1 MTWKETKSLISLD
14 LGRSSSTTREKI
26 KSLLLD
32 PVLKTL
38 FLFRIGTYLRGVK
51 VLRPLLLLNS
61 LIYRHYRYKTG
72 ISIEYGTRIEGGV
85 KIFHFQSVIING
97 GVRIGKNCTLYH
109 DVTIGASL
117 YDNSPV
123 PVLGDNVVVCTGAKI
138 LGNVKIGDNVI
149 IAANAVV
156 TKDVP
161 SNAIVGGI
169 PAKVISVEGK
179 DKARLWLKKSI
190 SEQ

>member
-72 ISIEYGTRIEGGV
+72 ISIEYGTRIEGG
-85 KIFHFQSVIING
+85 
-97 GVRIGKNCTLYH
+97 GKNL
-109 DVTIGASL
+109 SF
-117 YDNSPV
+117 PV
-123 PVLGDNVVVCTGAKI
+123 
-138 LGNVKIGDNVI
+138 GNN
-149 IAANAVV
+149 
-156 TKDVP
+156 
-161 SNAIVGGI
+161 
-169 PAKVISVEGK
+169 
-179 DKARLWLKKSI
+179 
-190 SEQ
+190 